1 MTEVPLA
8 GFPKQ
13 VRLRKRRE
21 YLGVQRSRHRVVTT
35 HFIVY
40 GRGNRDGCARV
51 GITVS
56 RKVGRAHER
65 NKIKRRVREAFRLN
79 QSEMPTGWDLVL
91 VARQGRGVGTFNEV
105 ESELLRAARELPST
119 SGKKHRRRKR

>member
-1 MTEVPLA
+1 MPRE

-21 YLGVQRSRHRVVTT
+21 YLAVQRSRHRVVTT

-56 RKVGRAHER
+56 RKVGRAHQR

-79 QSEMPTGWDLVL
+79 QGEMPKGWDLVL
-91 VARQGRGVGTFNEV
+91 VARQGRGVGTFREV
-105 ESELLRAARELPST
+105 ETQLLRAAKEIPST
-119 SGKKHRRRKR
+119 SGKKQRRRRR